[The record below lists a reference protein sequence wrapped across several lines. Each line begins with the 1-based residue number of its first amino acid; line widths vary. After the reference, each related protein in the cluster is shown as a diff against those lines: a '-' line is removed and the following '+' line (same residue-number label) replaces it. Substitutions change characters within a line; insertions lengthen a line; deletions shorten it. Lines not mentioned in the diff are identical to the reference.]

1 MLVSAFAPAALA
13 GRHVAVI
20 DLNEAVRATSDA
32 QAAQQHI
39 LDQFQQSVRNLER
52 DTEDTPEVR
61 RQRERLHDQIEAA
74 QKVAIQEL
82 GKKMMP
88 VVEKYAKRKHY
99 EAVLVIG
106 DQNST
111 VAWFEKGNDIT
122 KEIVAEY
129 EKTYSQRA
137 SRK

>member
-1 MLVSAFAPAALA
+1 MA

-20 DLNEAVRATSDA
+20 DLNEAVRATADA
-32 QAAQQHI
+32 QAARQRI
-39 LDQFQQSVRNLER
+39 LDQFQESVRTLEGQTA
-52 DTEDTPEVR
+52 DTQEVR

-74 QKVAIQEL
+74 QRGAIQEL

-106 DQNST
+106 DPNST
-111 VAWFEKGNDIT
+111 VAWYEKANDIT

-129 EKTYSQRA
+129 EKTYSRPA
-137 SRK
+137 ARK